1 MGVTISKGSIETVSR
16 LIRNEFEKID
26 WSLEF
31 IYNKADELIQTA
43 TDFNLYDL
51 AEELKNDKQVA

>member
-1 MGVTISKGSIETVSR
+1 MGVTISKGSIKTVSR

-26 WSLEF
+26 WSVEY

-43 TDFNLYDL
+43 IDFNLHEL
-51 AEELKNDKQVA
+51 AEELQNDKQVA